1 MTNWDELLQNLPKY
15 AAKASK
21 ARDNAANIICADAD
35 ILNAEYDRRMNAL
48 IELERVAFMAGAE
61 LVIDFFTKKENKHD
75 DKGI

>member
-15 AAKASK
+15 VAKASK
-21 ARDNAANIICADAD
+21 ARDNAANIICADVD
-35 ILNAEYDRRMNAL
+35 ILNSEYDRRINAL
-48 IELERVAFMAGAE
+48 FELERVAFVAGAE